1 MGEEPEMPAEKRRA
15 DHVPG
20 PAERA
25 ELLKLWDGL
34 DAETRRA
41 LILVAR
47 GLAREAAA
55 VTEGPLDATG
65 DEGE

>member
-34 DAETRRA
+34 DAETRKVVIFMVRA
-41 LILVAR
+41 A
-47 GLAREAAA
+47 AREAAA
-55 VTEGPLDATG
+55 ITERPLDATG